1 MEEKMINLTSEE
13 KNIENDIDNLV
24 SVSDEK
30 KAKIEG
36 ILRTANKTKSIS
48 LRISEYDLNRLK
60 KMANADNLPYQTLI
74 NSILHKY
81 ITNQLMEKKE
91 ILKSIRILN
100 NNY

>member
-1 MEEKMINLTSEE
+1 MITLTSEE
-13 KNIENDIDNLV
+13 KNIENDIDNMV
-24 SVSDEK
+24 SVSGEK
-30 KAKIEG
+30 KDKIEG
-36 ILRTANKTKSIS
+36 ILRKANKNKSIS
-48 LRISEYDLNRLK
+48 LRIAEFDLNRLK
-60 KMANADNLPYQTLI
+60 EMAKSDNLPYQTLI

>member
-1 MEEKMINLTSEE
+1 MINLTNEE
-13 KNIENDIDNLV
+13 KNIENDIDNMV
-24 SVSDEK
+24 SVSGETRNR
-30 KAKIEG
+30 IEG
-36 ILRTANKTKSIS
+36 ILKSANKNKSIS
-48 LRISEYDLNRLK
+48 LRITEFDLNRLK
-60 KMANADNLPYQTLI
+60 EIAKSDNLPYQTLI